1 MVTILAQY
9 LGHDV
14 VLAIQESSDEM
25 LMALL
30 ESGANVTVPTQVC
43 MYGLMY
49 NSVHIRISCVFA
61 KWCVIMV

>member
-30 ESGANVTVPTQVC
+30 ESGANVTVPTQV
-43 MYGLMY
+43 
-49 NSVHIRISCVFA
+49 SI
-61 KWCVIMV
+61 